1 MDLGACA
8 KRKSE
13 NKGFMSGLDLAVFP
27 GSFDP
32 FTNGHMDIISRASKI
47 FKHIVVGVLS
57 NQSKQTLFTEEERV
71 NLIRAEFEGSGDK
84 VSVDRFSGLLV
95 DFALKHKASAIIRGL
110 RAVSDYDYESQMALI
125 NKRLADNVETF
136 FMVTRENNS
145 YISSSLV
152 KQVAALGGD
161 VSNFVPAGVHQ
172 ALLKKLKVVK
182 RD

>member
-1 MDLGACA
+1 
-8 KRKSE
+8 
-13 NKGFMSGLDLAVFP
+13 MSGLDLAVFP
-27 GSFDP
+27 GTFDP
-32 FTNGHMDIISRASKI
+32 ITNGHLDIITRASRI

-57 NQSKQTLFTEEERV
+57 NQAKQTLFSEQERV
-71 NLIRAEFEGSGDK
+71 ELIRAEFADAKDK
-84 VSVDRFSGLLV
+84 VSIDRFSGLLV

-110 RAVSDYDYESQMALI
+110 RAVSDYDYEAQMALI

-161 VSNFVPAGVHQ
+161 VSNFVPARVHQ
-172 ALLKKLKVVK
+172 ALIGKLQGVK
-182 RD
+182 RDS